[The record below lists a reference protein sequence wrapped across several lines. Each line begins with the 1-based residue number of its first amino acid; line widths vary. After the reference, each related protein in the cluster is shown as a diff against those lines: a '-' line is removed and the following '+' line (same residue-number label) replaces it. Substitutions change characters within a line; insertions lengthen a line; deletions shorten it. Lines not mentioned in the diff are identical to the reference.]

1 MSASTASVV
10 QLEPQWVSMDDYNAL
25 RHRGR
30 CLECWKPL
38 LHGHSERLAP
48 MPAVRR
54 TLVLFMHFRNVR
66 RDGTLKDG
74 GLEFY
79 FCPNC
84 RIEYAYGPRIGD
96 GYYRLL
102 RLP

>member
-1 MSASTASVV
+1 MSD
-10 QLEPQWVSMDDYNAL
+10 DDYNVVHYM
-25 RHRGR
+25 RR
-30 CLECWKPL
+30 CPECWKKL
-38 LHGHSERLAP
+38 LHSYATSLAP
-48 MPAVRR
+48 LPAVRR

-74 GLEFY
+74 GLELF
-79 FCPNC
+79 FCPSC
-84 RIEYAYGPRIGD
+84 RREYVHGPRCED